1 MKEMVKNTPYQYI
14 RGLLG
19 MQKSRSSVAARL
31 SAIFLL
37 SLSVGILASP
47 KNENGT
53 NLVIHSVQINYE
65 LQQIIIRGA
74 DLLVGGDPIVQIA
87 ENAPLA
93 VYSGTPTELV
103 VDMPHEGIAD
113 GDYVLTVITGNGAAQ
128 QDKWNLTVGAV
139 GPQGEQGPPGE
150 DGANGQDGEDGQDGP
165 QGLPGLKGDKGD
177 QGEKGDRGEKGDK
190 GDAPIPPSEECP
202 EDQFVVGF
210 GADWSLVCRSIDHSP
225 TDEFCTT
232 NHCWTVS
239 DSDGLTVWVSI
250 ALTSNEFIDVPIDS
264 NALSI
269 VDGWERISL
278 ELEFE
283 GETYLITN
291 YDPSCEIG
299 TNNEGCSDG
308 FRENIPLSNLDKL
321 NLAIQS
327 GTIRVA
333 AGPRFTLA
341 EMFSSYNGAW
351 LRIGLQGY
359 QGFSVE
365 DVELV
370 ADSVSIYRPIEGT
383 GDRNDGACTEL
394 FVGDIVNRNEY
405 AGISVITEEHFN
417 LPEGRLLFTQGFFS
431 RAEFCFDTSELEGIA
446 PIWAIDGRG
455 GKKHLG
461 NVNFRIVSERVAGG
475 LVVYD

>member
-150 DGANGQDGEDGQDGP
+150 DGANGQDGEDGQDGL
-165 QGLPGLKGDKGD
+165 QGPPGLKGDKGD

-190 GDAPIPPSEECP
+190 GDKGESCTIEELGNGLATLTCPDGTSALLAVTTLPPEPGEGACVHFNQAPDGIFISNQDNALGVTNEFSISAWIDIEGACLADCPGNCALVCPIFSAEHTNSSSDINNSGYAMLIIDGKLDGFIGTGQNIPSKHSTTNTRVEENAWTHVAMTRAGSRLRLFINGQLDSEFSVSNRDINYGGTYYEHSVTQIGRSYP
-202 EDQFVVGF
+202 NGLGRLTEVFEGKLSNVAVWGRELSVLEVADVADGDFDYLTSGPLGYWPLDEGEGTTARDASGF
-210 GADWSLVCRSIDHSP
+210 G
-225 TDEFCTT
+225 
-232 NHCWTVS
+232 
-239 DSDGLTVWVSI
+239 
-250 ALTSNEFIDVPIDS
+250 
-264 NALSI
+264 
-269 VDGWERISL
+269 
-278 ELEFE
+278 
-283 GETYLITN
+283 
-291 YDPSCEIG
+291 
-299 TNNEGCSDG
+299 
-308 FRENIPLSNLDKL
+308 
-321 NLAIQS
+321 
-327 GTIRVA
+327 
-333 AGPRFTLA
+333 
-341 EMFSSYNGAW
+341 
-351 LRIGLQGY
+351 
-359 QGFSVE
+359 
-365 DVELV
+365 
-370 ADSVSIYRPIEGT
+370 
-383 GDRNDGACTEL
+383 RN
-394 FVGDIVNRNEY
+394 
-405 AGISVITEEHFN
+405 
-417 LPEGRLLFTQGFFS
+417 GRL
-431 RAEFCFDTSELEGIA
+431 E
-446 PIWAIDGRG
+446 
-455 GKKHLG
+455 
-461 NVNFRIVSERVAGG
+461 AGATWS
-475 LVVYD
+475 DQCQ